1 MSNRLTK
8 IATRQRESLLRDA
21 VFAAL
26 LTIAA
31 VVSVSSVAT
40 AAQAASPGVEL
51 AQR

>member
-1 MSNRLTK
+1 MNNRLTK
-8 IATRQRESLLRDA
+8 IATRQRKSLIRDA

-40 AAQAASPGVEL
+40 AAQAASPAVEL